1 MWGRF
6 EERGETEMEIFNHAK
21 TKKRVT
27 QTNTANKPR
36 ETEEFKKNYR
46 KSADPVLQ
54 IHVEV
59 KMIKT
64 YGKY

>member
-1 MWGRF
+1 
-6 EERGETEMEIFNHAK
+6 MEIFNHAK

-36 ETEEFKKNYR
+36 QTEEFKKNYR